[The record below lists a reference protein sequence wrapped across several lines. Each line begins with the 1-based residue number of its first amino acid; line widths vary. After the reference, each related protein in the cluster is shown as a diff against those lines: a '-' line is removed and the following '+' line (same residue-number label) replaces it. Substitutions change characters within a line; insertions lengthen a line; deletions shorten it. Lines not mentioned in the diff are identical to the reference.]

1 METEAAVS
9 SEAQPSQHV
18 QMPPAIGGEAGAQE
32 VSLPELPA
40 IPMPVDLDSSVAHS
54 FVGNAEELN
63 GTGRGTPINE
73 QCLSSLNEGDMDGS
87 LGETSIPTENSGSTE
102 L

>member
-54 FVGNAEELN
+54 FVGNVEELN